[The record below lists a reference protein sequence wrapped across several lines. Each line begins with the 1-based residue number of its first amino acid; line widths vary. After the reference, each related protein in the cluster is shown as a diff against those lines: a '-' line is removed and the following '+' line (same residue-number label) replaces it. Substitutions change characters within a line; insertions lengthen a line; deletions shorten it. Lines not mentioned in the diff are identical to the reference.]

1 MSEDRQPILRAAND
15 SDRAALE
22 ALEAASFT
30 QDRIASRSWRR
41 LLRRPSALVL
51 VAARGPHLAG
61 ALVLLFRRGSGVA
74 RVYSLAV
81 AAAERGRGIARLLLG
96 HAADA
101 SAGRGC
107 RAIRLETRLDNA
119 PAQALFRREG
129 FAVTGRTE
137 RYYEDGMAALRLE
150 RPLPLAHSR

>member
-15 SDRAALE
+15 ADRPSLA

-30 QDRIASRSWRR
+30 QDRIAPRSWRR
-41 LLRRPSALVL
+41 LLQRPSALVL
-51 VAARGPHLAG
+51 VACLGERVAG
-61 ALVLLFRRGSGVA
+61 ALVLLFRRGSRIA

-81 AAAERGRGIARLLLG
+81 AATDRGRGLARLLLNR
-96 HAADA
+96 AIRA
-101 SAGRGC
+101 SAARGC
-107 RAIRLETRLDNA
+107 RAVRLETRLDNV
-119 PAQALFRREG
+119 PAQALFGREG

-150 RPLPLAHSR
+150 RPLPLSHSR